1 MVDAAT
7 NEGDAV
13 WRALA
18 SPLRRRILDLLT
30 GGPRTTGELAEAF
43 PELSRFAV
51 MQHLKVLEEAE
62 LVVPR
67 RRGRQRFNHLNAVP
81 IQRIYRRWVS
91 RYTGR
96 WADALV
102 ALKEELE
109 EETEP
114 TSRNHS
120 GTVA

>member
-1 MVDAAT
+1 MNPREDDGNDV
-7 NEGDAV
+7 V

-18 SPLRRRILDLLT
+18 SPLRRRILDLLV
-30 GGPRTTGELAEAF
+30 GGPRTTGDLAEAF
-43 PELSRFAV
+43 PELSRFAI
-51 MQHLKVLEEAE
+51 MQHLKVLEEAD

-67 RRGRQRFNHLNAVP
+67 REGRRRFNHLNAVP

-102 ALKEELE
+102 GLKEELE
-109 EETEP
+109 EESAAADRT
-114 TSRNHS
+114 RS

>member
-1 MVDAAT
+1 MTDQAGDT
-7 NEGDAV
+7 DAV

-18 SPLRRRILDLLT
+18 SPVRRGVLDLLAD
-30 GGPRTTGELAEAF
+30 GPRTTGELADAF
-43 PELSRFAV
+43 DDLSRFAI
-51 MQHLKVLEEAE
+51 MQHLKVLQEAE
-62 LVVPR
+62 LVIAR
-67 RRGRQRFNHLNAVP
+67 REGRQRFNHLNAIP

-102 ALKEELE
+102 ALKDEIEESEDDSLGA
-109 EETEP
+109 
-114 TSRNHS
+114 RS